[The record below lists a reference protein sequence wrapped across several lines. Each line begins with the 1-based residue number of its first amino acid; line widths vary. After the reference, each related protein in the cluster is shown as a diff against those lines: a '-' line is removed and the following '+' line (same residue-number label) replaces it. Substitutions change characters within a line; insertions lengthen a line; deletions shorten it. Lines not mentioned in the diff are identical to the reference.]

1 MKDVIYLTVD
11 SRGVQSMRKSYQGA
25 SRGQAVIKLN
35 VEVDPGAFK
44 PPVLE
49 QSIVVSDWS
58 DNIDMEDVK
67 FEKGIITQEEAE
79 MVKQRRLEKMK
90 EILENQGYTVTEKTG
105 DEE

>member
-11 SRGVQSMRKSYQGA
+11 RRGVQSMRKSYQGA
-25 SRGQAVIKLN
+25 ARGQAVVKLN
-35 VEVDPGAFK
+35 VTVDENAFK

-49 QSIVVSDWS
+49 QSVVVSDWS

-67 FEKGIITQEEAE
+67 FERNIITEEEAQV
-79 MVKQRRLEKMK
+79 VKQRRLEKMR
-90 EILENQGYTVTEKTG
+90 EILEAQGYTVTEKSG